1 MDVSA
6 VAVVDGA
13 TEVMAPPRIAER
25 TGATCVRSCS
35 WFQPSPSITSITT
48 RSAAVSESGIHAGLS
63 AEPAGLHRTGMMSG
77 REPDPYRGSTGDGWL
92 MPTVQHLR
100 WDRASVHQG

>member
-1 MDVSA
+1 MEVSA

-13 TEVMAPPRIAER
+13 TDVMAPPDIEAS
-25 TGATCVRSCS
+25 TGATCARSLS
-35 WFQPSPSITSITT
+35 WFQPSPSMTSTTT
-48 RSAAVSESGIHAGLS
+48 RWAPASASGIQDGLP
-63 AEPAGLHRTGMMSG
+63 AEPAGPHSTGMMSG

-100 WDRASVHQG
+100 WGRASVHQR